1 MEIKRNIKF
10 EVERR
15 KDNKGFLITDNVPIR
30 CVVTFNGNRVTF
42 FSGQRIDMD
51 KFNPDKEK
59 VKNGCYNK
67 SGMKS
72 SYINAGLDMMRSDIQ
87 DIFKRYETLET
98 PLTAE
103 LLKKEYKDLSGKVE
117 TKRSNG
123 FFELFDEFM
132 EYEGKRNEWTDR
144 TRKKHEGMKNLIME
158 FDPKIK
164 NFDEKKVQ
172 DFIEHMRTKRG
183 HRNTTVLKYIKVLN
197 QFTLWAEIGGHL
209 PNNVKN
215 YKPKLKGSDGRLK
228 PVVYLT
234 WDELLKVF
242 SLDIKEEYLQRVRD
256 VFCFCCFTGLRYSD
270 VHKLTKSSV
279 TNGKIEIVTLK
290 DVDKIYIEINKY
302 SQAIIEK
309 YKDIDGERLLPVL
322 SNQKY
327 NKYLKTLGE
336 LAELN
341 EEITDVWFIGNKRHE
356 KTYKKSEL
364 LSTHVGRKT
373 FVVNALTLGISPM
386 VIMKWT
392 GHSDIKAMRPY
403 MDIVDKL
410 KESEMD
416 KFNKKE

>member
-15 KDNKGFLITDNVPIR
+15 KDSKGFLITDNVPIR

-42 FSGQRIDMD
+42 FSGQRIDME
-51 KFNPDKEK
+51 KFISEKEK

-67 SGMKS
+67 AGMKS

-87 DIFKRYETLET
+87 DIFKRYETIDDALT
-98 PLTAE
+98 PE
-103 LLKKEYKDLSGKVE
+103 LLKSEYNHLSGKVKAE
-117 TKRSNG
+117 KPKG
-123 FFELFDEFM
+123 FFDIFDEFM
-132 EYEGKRNEWTDR
+132 EFEGKRCEWTEK
-144 TRKKHEGMKNLIME
+144 TRRKNACIRNLIME
-158 FDPKIK
+158 FDPKIA
-164 NFDEKKVQ
+164 NFDENKVQ
-172 DFIEHMRTKRG
+172 EFIEHMRTKRN
-183 HRNTTVLKYIKVLN
+183 HRNTTVLKYMRILN
-197 QFTLWAEIGGHL
+197 QFISWAERSGYL
-209 PNNVKN
+209 ENNIKN

-234 WDELLKVF
+234 WEELMRVLN
-242 SLDIKEEYLQRVRD
+242 LEIEEEYLRRVRD

-270 VHKLTKSSV
+270 VYKLKKTSL
-279 TNGKIEIVTLK
+279 TNGRIEIVTLK
-290 DVDKIYIEINKY
+290 DTDKIFIELNKY
-302 SQAIIEK
+302 SQEIIDK
-309 YKDIDGERLLPVL
+309 YKELKGERLLPVL

-336 LAELN
+336 LAGLD
-341 EEITDVWFIGNKRHE
+341 EEVTDVWFVGNKRHE
-356 KTYKKSEL
+356 QTYKKSEWL
-364 LSTHVGRKT
+364 TTHIGRKT

-403 MDIVDKL
+403 MEIVDKL